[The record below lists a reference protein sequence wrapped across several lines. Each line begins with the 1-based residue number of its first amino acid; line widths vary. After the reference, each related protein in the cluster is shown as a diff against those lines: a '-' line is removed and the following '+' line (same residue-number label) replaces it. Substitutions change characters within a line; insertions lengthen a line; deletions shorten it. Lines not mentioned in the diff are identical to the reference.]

1 MNGIKYLADTNAI
14 IYLLAGNV
22 CMKPYLHERLAVSV
36 ITFME
41 LLSFPGLI
49 AEEEKSIRKFLSL
62 CEILQI
68 DEQVREETIR
78 IRKAHKVKLPDAII
92 GATAVTKDLTLITA
106 DTGFLRIEDLQVEE
120 LKP

>member
-14 IYLLAGNV
+14 IYLLAGNA

-41 LLSFPGLI
+41 LLSFPGLT

-68 DEQVREETIR
+68 DELIREETIR
-78 IRKAHKVKLPDAII
+78 IRRKHKVKLPDAII
-92 GATAVTKDLTLITA
+92 GATAMTQELTLITA

>member
-1 MNGIKYLADTNAI
+1 MNGIKYLADTNAV
-14 IYLLAGNV
+14 IYLLGGNT

-41 LLSFPGLI
+41 LLSFPGLTN
-49 AEEEKSIRKFLSL
+49 EEEKSIRKFLSL

-68 DEQVREETIR
+68 DEKVREETIR
-78 IRKAHKVKLPDAII
+78 IRRKYKVKLPDSII
-92 GATAVTKDLTLITA
+92 GATAVTQELTLLTA
-106 DTGFLRIEDLQVEE
+106 DTAFLKIEDLKVGE

>member
-1 MNGIKYLADTNAI
+1 MNGIKYLADTNAV
-14 IYLLAGNV
+14 IYLLGGNT
-22 CMKPYLHERLAVSV
+22 CMRPYLHERLAVSV

-41 LLSFPGLI
+41 LLSFPGLT

-68 DEQVREETIR
+68 DEKVREETIR
-78 IRKAHKVKLPDAII
+78 IRRKYKVKLPDSII
-92 GATAVTKDLTLITA
+92 GATAVTQELTLLTA
-106 DTGFLRIEDLQVEE
+106 DTVFLKIADLKVGE

>member
-1 MNGIKYLADTNAI
+1 MR
-14 IYLLAGNV
+14 
-22 CMKPYLHERLAVSV
+22 PYLHERLAVSV

-41 LLSFPGLI
+41 LLSFPGLT

-68 DEQVREETIR
+68 DEKVREETIR
-78 IRKAHKVKLPDAII
+78 IRRKYKVKLPDSII
-92 GATAVTKDLTLITA
+92 GATAVTQELTLLTA
-106 DTGFLRIEDLQVEE
+106 DTVFLKIADLKVGE

>member
-1 MNGIKYLADTNAI
+1 MNGIKYLADTNAV
-14 IYLLAGNV
+14 IYPLGGNT

-41 LLSFPGLI
+41 LLSFPGLTN
-49 AEEEKSIRKFLSL
+49 EEEKSIRKFLSL

-68 DEQVREETIR
+68 DEKVREETIR
-78 IRKAHKVKLPDAII
+78 IRRKYKVKLPDSII
-92 GATAVTKDLTLITA
+92 GATAVTQELTLLTA
-106 DTGFLRIEDLQVEE
+106 DTAFLKIEDLKVGE